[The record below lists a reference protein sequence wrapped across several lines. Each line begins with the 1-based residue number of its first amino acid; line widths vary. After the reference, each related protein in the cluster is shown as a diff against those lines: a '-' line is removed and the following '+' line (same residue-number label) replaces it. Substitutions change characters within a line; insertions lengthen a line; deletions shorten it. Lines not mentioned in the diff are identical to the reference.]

1 MLRFNDA
8 ERLMELSVHDVVEAG
23 PPSGHL
29 HLSMG
34 YAGRHRMAAG
44 VAAHQAYQGHRKSI
58 DEAFDAE
65 VSIRHRMLVQDWE
78 VVIRGRMD
86 GLTQEGDHYVVEEV
100 KSSALGYDRLERC
113 QPSDMPDAELQL
125 QMYLH
130 ALAAQG
136 KKAVGRLI
144 LISILDFCQR

>member
-1 MLRFNDA
+1 
-8 ERLMELSVHDVVEAG
+8 MELSVHDVVEAG

-29 HLSMG
+29 NLSMG
-34 YAGRHRMAAG
+34 YASRHRLAAG
-44 VAAHQAYQGHRKSI
+44 IAAHQAYQGHRKSI
-58 DEAFDAE
+58 DETFDAE
-65 VSIRHRMLVQDWE
+65 VTIRHRMLIRDWE

-100 KSSALGYDRLERC
+100 KSSALGFDRLERI

-136 KKAVGRLI
+136 KKAV
-144 LISILDFCQR
+144 

>member
-34 YAGRHRMAAG
+34 FAGRHRMAAG
-44 VAAHQAYQGHRKSI
+44 VAAHQAYQGLRKSV

-65 VSIRHRMLVQDWE
+65 VTIRHRMLVRDWE
-78 VVIRGRMD
+78 VLIRGRMD
-86 GLTQEGDHYVVEEV
+86 GLTQEGDH
-100 KSSALGYDRLERC
+100 
-113 QPSDMPDAELQL
+113 
-125 QMYLH
+125 
-130 ALAAQG
+130 
-136 KKAVGRLI
+136 
-144 LISILDFCQR
+144 